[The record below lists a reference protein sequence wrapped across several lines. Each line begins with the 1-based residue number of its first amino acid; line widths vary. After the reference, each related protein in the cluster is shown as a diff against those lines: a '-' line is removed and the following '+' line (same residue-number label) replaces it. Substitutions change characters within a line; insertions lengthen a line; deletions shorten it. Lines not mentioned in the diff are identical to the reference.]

1 MDLRRVAAVAE
12 RITLGFRR
20 DRRSLGLLIVAPL
33 VVLSLVGAVWG
44 SSTQSIPTIAIATDR
59 MALPANISGRLVD
72 GLVRS
77 SAIKARATSFSDGVQ
92 ELKDGKSDAVV
103 WIDGTSVH
111 IEIEGSDPLRAGGI
125 APAIQKALVEAVA
138 GAGTTGV
145 ALAIAAPS
153 MQIEQLYGGPDYTL
167 LDYLAPVLI
176 AFFAFFFIFM
186 LSAVSFLRERT
197 SGTLERLMA
206 TPLRRSELVVGYLA
220 GFSVFALIQAVVI
233 IAFTVFV
240 LKVQYRGNLATIF
253 LVEAVMVV
261 GAVSLGLLVS
271 AAARNELQAVQ
282 FVPIVLLPQV
292 FLSGLLIPVTQLPD
306 YLRPLSALLPL
317 TYANEALK
325 AVMIKGLGLGDSIV
339 LRDLGIL
346 FVFGAVMSIGAIA
359 SIRREVA

>member
-1 MDLRRVAAVAE
+1 MSLRRIIAVAA
-12 RITLGFRR
+12 RIALGFRR
-20 DRRSLGLLIVAPL
+20 DRRSLGLLFVAPL

-44 SSTQSIPTIAIATDR
+44 SSAQTPPTVAIATDR
-59 MALPANISGRLVD
+59 IALPPNITAGIISGL
-72 GLVRS
+72 LKS
-77 SAIKARATSFSDGVQ
+77 SAIKAHIATFADGVE
-92 ELKDGKSDAVV
+92 ELKDGKADAVL
-103 WIDGTSVH
+103 WIDGATLH
-111 IEIEGSDPLRAGGI
+111 MEIEGSDPLRSGSIG
-125 APAIQKALVEAVA
+125 PAVQKALGEAVA
-138 GAGTTGV
+138 GAGFTGTS
-145 ALAIAAPS
+145 LAIAAPS
-153 MQIEQLYGGPDYTL
+153 VQIEQLYGSPDYTL

-176 AFFAFFFIFM
+176 AFFAFFFIFL

-206 TPLRRSELVVGYLA
+206 TPLRRGELVIGYLA
-220 GFSVFALIQAVVI
+220 GFSVFALLQAVVI

-306 YLRPLSALLPL
+306 YLRPISAVLPL

-325 AVMIKGLGLGDSIV
+325 AVMIKGFELGDPLV
-339 LRDLGIL
+339 LRDIGVL
-346 FVFGAVMSIGAIA
+346 FLFGAVMALGAIA